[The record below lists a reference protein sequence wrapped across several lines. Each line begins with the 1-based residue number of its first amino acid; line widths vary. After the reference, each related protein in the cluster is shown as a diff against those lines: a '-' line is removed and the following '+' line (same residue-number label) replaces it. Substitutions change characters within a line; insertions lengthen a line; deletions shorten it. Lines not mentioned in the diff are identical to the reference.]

1 MKKSILAIMCCLMVS
16 ASANAALALDRTRVV
31 YEGNSKVETVKIKNP
46 ADIPFLAQS
55 WLTDMDGKDVE
66 DKFIVVP
73 PVLRIESKDYAMLRI
88 KSLPTASQ
96 LPQDRET
103 AYFLHVREVPPSE
116 HDKHDDAVAE
126 TASGSIQIAI
136 ESVIK
141 FFYRPSSLDKI
152 KRVDKAVASST
163 KIKRTGSNKILVEN
177 GSPFYVTYSELMVG
191 KAKKDATGF
200 TPVMLAPFTS
210 RTLKVEKSDRYTLS
224 HINDYGATV
233 SNTYFC
239 NSKNICTA
247 KDESEG

>member
-1 MKKSILAIMCCLMVS
+1 MKNSILAILCCLMVS

-31 YEGNSKVETVKIKNP
+31 YEGDSKVETVRIKNP

-88 KSLPTASQ
+88 KSLPTVSQ

-116 HDKHDDAVAE
+116 DEKSADEKAD
-126 TASGSIQIAI
+126 TATGSIQIAI

-141 FFYRPSSLDKI
+141 FFYRPASLNKI
-152 KRVDKAVASST
+152 KRVDKAVASAT
-163 KIKRTGSNKILVEN
+163 KIKRKGSNKIVLEN
-177 GSPFYVTYSELMVG
+177 GSPFYVTYSELLVG
-191 KAKKDATGF
+191 KSSKAAGF
-200 TPVMLAPFTS
+200 KPVMLAPFTS
-210 RTLKVEKSDRYTLS
+210 RTLKVEKSDRYELS

-233 SNTYFC
+233 TNTFYC
-239 NSKNICTA
+239 NSQDICTA